1 MYTKLSK
8 PIEKK
13 LILRYNKNRWCF
25 KMLNNELKME
35 PKIDE
40 VYSKQTKEVKELLDL
55 AKRNLEQREY
65 IKNHKTKI
73 KKVRSISAPIQ
84 VNLQDLSEIETILNQ
99 KLNEIK
105 EQMTLYSKNLEY
117 IFHAVQEK
125 EEQGN
130 QVIEQVAEK
139 YISELKQMAY
149 LKAEFTKQ
157 EEALQQVKQEIGQ
170 YAKLQINNQEITT
183 VEEEKKQNRQ
193 QVSEKLRRLEE
204 MQEQQKALAEKMIT
218 ILLQK
223 QDKQDESI
231 GQEVI
236 YKLQAITNISQK
248 IDENMV
254 QLQQL
259 GQVKNSSNRIEENL
273 EQLKQMQKEV
283 LPKILKQQGEAFQ
296 TLNAKQEEMQKQL
309 VQLDNQSTIKAEFSE
324 IENRYQV
331 DFCQLQEQLRKIVE
345 NSITEKLSSLTNLQ
359 QEMIKKQAKIEEQ
372 IQEITFDNQPVEEQ
386 ITLLEEQSKQQMEK
400 LQIELQQGVK
410 KIQEEIAKEN
420 PYPIATDKFYEMQQA
435 VKQEI
440 IDKQEQLYKEG
451 TGKIIAMQ
459 EDAKQTILE
468 IQLESQNT
476 IKEIELRQ
484 EELLNGQT
492 FYFDKIVYEQGKAN
506 ASANLLQENLL
517 SAYQEQNEK
526 EKMVYRRQIQ
536 EQEEEI
542 RRLHIE
548 MEKYQDKLEK
558 MLQRKERQGILSWL
572 MGKEVEEEQTQ
583 YVSQILAYNL

>member
-1 MYTKLSK
+1 
-8 PIEKK
+8 
-13 LILRYNKNRWCF
+13 
-25 KMLNNELKME
+25 MLNNELKME

-40 VYSKQTKEVKELLDL
+40 VYNKQTKEVKELLDL

-65 IKNHKTKI
+65 VKNHKTKI

-157 EEALQQVKQEIGQ
+157 EEALQQVKQEIGR
-170 YAKLQINNQEITT
+170 YTKLQINNQEITT
-183 VEEEKKQNRQ
+183 VEEEKKQDRQ

-223 QDKQDESI
+223 QNKQDESI

-273 EQLKQMQKEV
+273 EQLKQAQKEV
-283 LPKILKQQGEAFQ
+283 FPKILKQQEEAFQ

-324 IENRYQV
+324 IESQYQV
-331 DFCQLQEQLRKIVE
+331 DFCQLQEQLKKIVE

-400 LQIELQQGVK
+400 LQRELQQGVK

-420 PYPIATDKFYEMQQA
+420 PYPVATEKFYEMQQA

-459 EDAKQTILE
+459 EEAKQTILE
-468 IQLESQNT
+468 MQLESQNT

-492 FYFDKIVYEQGKAN
+492 FYFDKVVDEQEK
-506 ASANLLQENLL
+506 ASASVNLLQENLL
-517 SAYQEQNEK
+517 NVYQEQNEK

>member
-372 IQEITFDNQPVEEQ
+372 IQEITFDKQPVEEQ